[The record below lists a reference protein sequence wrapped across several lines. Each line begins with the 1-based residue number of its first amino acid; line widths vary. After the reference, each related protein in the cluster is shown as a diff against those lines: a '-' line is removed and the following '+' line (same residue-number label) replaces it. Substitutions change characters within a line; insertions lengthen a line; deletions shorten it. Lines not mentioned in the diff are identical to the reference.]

1 MKKDVS
7 TRGALRVSTAVLD
20 KLALTATREVQGVH
34 DIENL
39 VFGALIGGIAGGTIG
54 FVEGGPL
61 GATVG
66 ASLGSAAGAA
76 VGSIVE
82 SYKQDFHAAATDNP
96 ALHVRISAEY
106 GTNLQELAETV
117 RHSVRE
123 NILQYAG
130 VTVGPIEV
138 EIVEV
143 VIPFSQRKAAL
154 QK

>member
-1 MKKDVS
+1 MMNKNLS
-7 TRGALRVSTAVLD
+7 TRSTVRVSAAVLD
-20 KLALTATREVQGVH
+20 KLALAATREVQGVH

-39 VFGALIGGIAGGTIG
+39 IIGALIGGITGGTIG

-76 VGSIVE
+76 VGGFIE
-82 SYKQDFHAAATDNP
+82 SYNQEFYSAETDNP

-106 GTNLQELAETV
+106 GANLQELAEAV
-117 RHSVRE
+117 RRSVRDG
-123 NILQYAG
+123 ILHSAG
-130 VTVGPIEV
+130 VTVGAIEV

-143 VIPFSQRKAAL
+143 VIPFRQRKAIS
-154 QK
+154 